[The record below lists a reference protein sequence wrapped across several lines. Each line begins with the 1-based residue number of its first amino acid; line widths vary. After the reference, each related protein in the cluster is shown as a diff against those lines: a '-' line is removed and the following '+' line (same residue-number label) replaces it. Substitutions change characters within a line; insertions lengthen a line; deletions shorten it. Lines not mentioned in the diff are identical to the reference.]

1 MGIPQEENVL
11 PRGGFNSNPAAP
23 NRQDEE
29 YPFPISNGPEAE
41 DLYSELASAL
51 HPGNNYIMNM
61 RAGRGRGR
69 GGQGPQ
75 SRVPRRQIR
84 GGQPSA
90 ADRVEELRNQA
101 IPVIEREA

>member
-1 MGIPQEENVL
+1 MGIPQEENIL

-23 NRQDEE
+23 NRQEEE

-61 RAGRGRGR
+61 RAGRGR
-69 GGQGPQ
+69 
-75 SRVPRRQIR
+75 V
-84 GGQPSA
+84 
-90 ADRVEELRNQA
+90 VEAEVAKDLKAGYLNC
-101 IPVIEREA
+101 